1 MSKACP
7 YNIGDVVRFTPSER
21 TKGLCQ
27 HFERFG
33 LAIGKELPIREIR
46 DEMFLYF
53 DNGAGGFAWVEFSP
67 VEEAKASINS
77 KGDWPVG

>member
-1 MSKACP
+1 MTEACP
-7 YNIGDVVRFTPSER
+7 YDVGDVVRFTPSER

-33 LAIGKELPIREIR
+33 LTIGKELPIQQIR

-53 DNGAGGFAWVEFSP
+53 NNGAGGFAYNEFSLVKKECSTKVFP
-67 VEEAKASINS
+67 
-77 KGDWPVG
+77 